1 MNKRSKNQFNKMKVQ
16 YCISVNA
23 FLTKYCGIHDESILN
38 MNFSSKD
45 LKVLFPYLK
54 NLSYDKVLENPKEV
68 YTGNILLVKDCG
80 GNVVPYFKPKIIMD
94 ECITL
99 DIKIEDK
106 EDIVITAINLEKL
119 TDYQLSLLA
128 KRYKE
133 LNRITEYRK
142 VCQMIIDRKNKSN
155 IKKYKHKKEKI
166 LIKQKEGYYE

>member
-1 MNKRSKNQFNKMKVQ
+1 MNKRSKKQFEKLKGQ

-23 FLTKYCGIHDESILN
+23 FLTKYCGIYDESILS
-38 MNFSSKD
+38 MNLSSKD

-54 NLSYDKVLENPKEV
+54 NLSYDKALENPKEV
-68 YTGNILLVKDCG
+68 YIGNILLVKDYM
-80 GNVVPYFKPKIIMD
+80 GNVVPYFKPKRITD

-99 DIKIEDK
+99 DIKPEDK
-106 EDIVITAINLEKL
+106 EDKIITAINLENL
-119 TDYQLSLLA
+119 PDYQLSLLA
-128 KRYKE
+128 KKYKE
-133 LNRITEYRK
+133 LGRITEYRK

>member
-1 MNKRSKNQFNKMKVQ
+1 MNKRSKKQFEKLKGQ

-23 FLTKYCGIHDESILN
+23 FLTKYCGIYDESILS
-38 MNFSSKD
+38 MNLSSKD

-68 YTGNILLVKDCG
+68 YIGNILLVKDYM
-80 GNVVPYFKPKIIMD
+80 GNVVPYFKPKRITD

-99 DIKIEDK
+99 DICEDK
-106 EDIVITAINLEKL
+106 KEDKFITAINLEKL
-119 TDYQLSLLA
+119 PDYQLSLLA

-133 LNRITEYRK
+133 LGRITEYRK
-142 VCQMIIDRKNKSN
+142 VCHVITDRKNESN
-155 IKKYKHKKEKI
+155 IRKYRNKKEKI

>member
-1 MNKRSKNQFNKMKVQ
+1 MNKRSKKQFDKLKGQ
-16 YCISVNA
+16 HCISVNA
-23 FLTKYCGIHDESILN
+23 FLTKYCGIYDESILS
-38 MNFSSKD
+38 MNLSSKD

-54 NLSYDKVLENPKEV
+54 NLSYDKVLENSKEV
-68 YTGNILLVKDCG
+68 YIGNILLVKDCG
-80 GNVVPYFKPKIIMD
+80 GNVVPYFKPKRITD

-99 DIKIEDK
+99 EIKKDK
-106 EDIVITAINLEKL
+106 KDDQMITAINLEGL
-119 TDYQLSLLA
+119 TDYQLSILA